1 MVVGRLRRLEAA
13 LALMLAWLLV
23 FLVPLR
29 LLGTVN
35 APGARRQESPDDPRF
50 LARAQDV
57 ARRANR
63 VADRLPWRSTCL
75 VRAVAVWL
83 LLRRR
88 GSRGAAIRLGVRRQ
102 DGLLR
107 AHAWLLL
114 GGTILTGAE
123 EADGYVPL
131 ADFSVDRK
139 QF

>member
-1 MVVGRLRRLEAA
+1 MVVGQLRRLEAA
-13 LALMLAWLLV
+13 LALMLAWMLV

-35 APGARRQESPDDPRF
+35 APGARPESPDDTRF
-50 LARAQDV
+50 LARAQGV

-88 GSRGAAIRLGVRRQ
+88 GSRAAAIRLGVRRQ
-102 DGLLR
+102 DGLLQ

-114 GGTILTGAE
+114 GGTILIGAE

-131 ADFSVDRK
+131 ADMR
-139 QF
+139 QER

>member
-13 LALMLAWLLV
+13 LALMLARLLV

-35 APGARRQESPDDPRF
+35 APGARQESPADPRL
-50 LARAQDV
+50 LARAREV

-63 VADRLPWRSTCL
+63 VADRLPWHSTCL
-75 VRAVAVWL
+75 VRAMAVRL

-88 GSRGAAIRLGVRRQ
+88 GSRGAAIRFGVRRQ
-102 DGLLR
+102 DGLLQ

-114 GGTILTGAE
+114 DGTILSGGE

-131 ADFSVDRK
+131 ADMGQER
-139 QF
+139 